1 MLFDVEEGDNLMLK
15 ELTPVATLLIVIALV

>member
-15 ELTPVATLLIVIALV
+15 ELTSVATLLIVIALV